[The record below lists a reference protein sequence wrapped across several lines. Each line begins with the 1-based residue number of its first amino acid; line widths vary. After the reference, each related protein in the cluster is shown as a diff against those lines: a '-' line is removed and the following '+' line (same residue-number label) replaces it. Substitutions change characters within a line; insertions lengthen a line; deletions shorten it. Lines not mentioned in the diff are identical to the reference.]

1 MVESGCENTD
11 ENINKKIEDC
21 PANANGFAT
30 LCKFTVLS
38 QPWLSEGESLK
49 VTEIG
54 CTKH

>member
-1 MVESGCENTD
+1 MVETGCENTD

-21 PANANGFAT
+21 PANENGFPM

-49 VTEIG
+49 VKEIG
-54 CTKH
+54 CTR